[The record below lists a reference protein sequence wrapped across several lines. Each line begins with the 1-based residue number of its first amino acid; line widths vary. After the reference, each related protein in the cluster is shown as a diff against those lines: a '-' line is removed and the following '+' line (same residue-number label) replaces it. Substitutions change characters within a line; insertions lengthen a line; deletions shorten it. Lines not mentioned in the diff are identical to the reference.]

1 MRHSSLLAPLLA
13 ALALAAP
20 ARAGDECKHAGPN
33 GCDHA
38 HGSGEAGRDGHHE
51 GDKAGHKAGHAEEA
65 RPAAKPD
72 ARPAGWTLARGDKLS
87 GAPVVGLARLLED
100 PAAHQGQVRTV
111 EGTVRQACT
120 SKGCWMELATSADGK
135 GPGVR
140 VTFKDYAFFVPTD
153 SAGLQARVEGVVSLA
168 DLPEAQ
174 AKHYESEGAKIAR
187 GADGKA
193 REVQLVASAVELRK

>member
-1 MRHSSLLAPLLA
+1 MRHSSFIVPLLA

-20 ARAGDECKHAGPN
+20 ARAGDECKHAGQS
-33 GCDHA
+33 GCN
-38 HGSGEAGRDGHHE
+38 HGSGEVGKGGHP
-51 GDKAGHKAGHAEEA
+51 AGHNDAAHRDEA
-65 RPAAKPD
+65 QPAATAA

-87 GAPVVGLARLLED
+87 GAPTVSLAKLLED
-100 PAAHQGQVRTV
+100 PAAHQGKVRTV

-120 SKGCWMELATSADGK
+120 RKGCWMELAASADGK
-135 GPGVR
+135 GPGMR
-140 VTFKDYAFFVPTD
+140 VTFKDYAFFVPKD
-153 SAGLQARVEGVVSLA
+153 SAGLQARVEGVVGVEV
-168 DLPEAQ
+168 LPEAQ

>member
-1 MRHSSLLAPLLA
+1 MRHSCLLAPLLA
-13 ALALAAP
+13 ALALTAP
-20 ARAGDECKHAGPN
+20 ARAGDECKHAGQS
-33 GCDHA
+33 GCN
-38 HGSGEAGRDGHHE
+38 HGSGEAGKD
-51 GDKAGHKAGHAEEA
+51 GHKAGS
-65 RPAAKPD
+65 KPSTKTE

-87 GAPVVGLARLLED
+87 GAPSLTLAKLLED

-120 SKGCWMELATSADGK
+120 RKGCWMELASSADGK
-135 GPGVR
+135 GPGMR

-153 SAGLQARVEGVVSLA
+153 AAGLQARVEGVVGVEE
-168 DLPEAQ
+168 LPEAQ
-174 AKHYESEGAKIAR
+174 AKHYESEGARIAR

>member
-1 MRHSSLLAPLLA
+1 MHSPSLLASLLA

-20 ARAGDECKHAGPN
+20 AHAGDECKHAGPN
-33 GCDHA
+33 GC
-38 HGSGEAGRDGHHE
+38 GQHE
-51 GDKAGHKAGHAEEA
+51 GKEAKDEGKSAA
-65 RPAAKPD
+65 RPDP
-72 ARPAGWTLARGDKLS
+72 RPAGWTLARGEKLT
-87 GAPVVGLARLLED
+87 GAPSVTLAKLLED

-111 EGTVRQACT
+111 DGVVRQAC
-120 SKGCWMELATSADGK
+120 SRKGCWMELAAADGK

-153 SAGLQARVEGVVSLA
+153 SAGLQARVEGVVGVEV
-168 DLPEAQ
+168 LPEAQ

-187 GADGKA
+187 GPDGKA